1 MQEEALEWN
10 LGFIVIESTIT
21 RDVDRDNQ
29 PLPGTYIKMI
39 NHYQVFVSGVLW
51 TLFLTLPLI
60 PTPLL
65 DEIYVSN
72 TLWKWVPHKVV
83 RLT

>member
-39 NHYQVFVSGVLW
+39 NHYQVFVSGGC
-51 TLFLTLPLI
+51 
-60 PTPLL
+60 
-65 DEIYVSN
+65 YGHSN
-72 TLWKWVPHKVV
+72 TPSDIHSLI
-83 RLT
+83 R

>member
-39 NHYQVFVSGVLW
+39 NHYQVFVSRGELQ
-51 TLFLTLPLI
+51 TLFLTLFNTHSLI
-60 PTPLL
+60 G
-65 DEIYVSN
+65 
-72 TLWKWVPHKVV
+72 
-83 RLT
+83 

>member
-39 NHYQVFVSGVLW
+39 NHYQVFVSGGELQ
-51 TLFLTLPLI
+51 TLFLTLFNTHSLI
-60 PTPLL
+60 G
-65 DEIYVSN
+65 
-72 TLWKWVPHKVV
+72 
-83 RLT
+83 